1 MPGAAQTTVIG
12 PGRGWFD
19 IAWREIVSY
28 RELIVLLARRDVS
41 VIYKQTILGPVWLLI
56 QPVLNA
62 LVFAV
67 IFGRVAGIGTGAV
80 PQLLFYMSGLL
91 AWNYFRGVFEGT
103 SQTFT
108 HNTALFTKVYFPRL
122 CVPLSFTLSNLV
134 YFSLNLLVFA
144 AFYLWF
150 VLVRGTPIRPTLWLL
165 GLPVAMAYVA
175 CIAMGTGLW
184 VAALT
189 TKYRDLSFSM
199 PFLLQVWMYVTPI
212 VYPIS
217 QTEAIPALHAVVA
230 GNPMTLPTEAI
241 RYMLTGQGD
250 VTWAAVRTG
259 SLTTLVVL
267 VLGLGL
273 LNRIQRRFVD
283 TI

>member
-1 MPGAAQTTVIG
+1 MASQQVTVIG

-19 IAWREIVSY
+19 FAWRELLSY
-28 RELIVLLARRDVS
+28 RELVLLLARRDVS
-41 VIYKQTILGPVWLLI
+41 VIYKQTILGPIWFLV

-62 LVFAV
+62 VVFAV
-67 IFGRVAGIGTGAV
+67 IFGAVAGIGTGPV
-80 PQLLFYMSGLL
+80 PRLLYYMSGLL
-91 AWNYFRGVFEGT
+91 TWNYFRGVFEGT

-134 YFSLNLLVFA
+134 YFALNLAVFL

-150 VLVRGTPIRPTLWLL
+150 VLMRGSSLRPSPWLPL
-165 GLPVAMAYVA
+165 LPVVVAYAA
-175 CIAMGTGLW
+175 CVAMGAGLW

-189 TKYRDLSFSM
+189 TKYRDLRFSM
-199 PFLLQVWMYVTPI
+199 PFLLQVWMYLTPV
-212 VYPIS
+212 VYPVS
-217 QTEAIPALHAVVA
+217 QTESIPALRAVVRN
-230 GNPMTLPTEAI
+230 NPMTLPTEAV
-241 RYMLTGQGD
+241 RLLLTGHGD
-250 VTWAAVRTG
+250 VTWASVRTG
-259 SLTTLVVL
+259 TVVTLVML

-273 LNRIQRRFVD
+273 FNRIQRRFVD